1 MDIQS
6 LYQSLIAWVL
16 AHGIKIVAILIVT
29 SLINR
34 FLRVFIKKIVT
45 TQIKDSIPAEEERK
59 RTETLVSVFEGTLKF
74 VIWIVAL
81 LMILPEFGINPT
93 PILASLGVVGL
104 AIGMAA
110 KGIVTDFISG
120 IFIILENQYH
130 LGDEVKI
137 AGLEGKVKEITLR
150 RTIIQDKDGTSHSIP
165 NGKII
170 TVSKKAI

>member
-1 MDIQS
+1 MDIQN
-6 LYQSLIAWVL
+6 LYQSLISWVL
-16 AHGIKIVAILIVT
+16 GHGVKIIAILIVT
-29 SLINR
+29 SLISR
-34 FLRVFIKKIVT
+34 FLKVFIKKIVT
-45 TQIKDSIPAEEERK
+45 KQIRDSIPAEEERK
-59 RTETLVSVFEGTLKF
+59 RIETLVSVFEGTLKF

-110 KGIVTDFISG
+110 KGIVIDFISG

-150 RTIIQDKDGTSHSIP
+150 RTIIQDKDGIIHSIP
-165 NGKII
+165 NGKVV
-170 TVSKKAI
+170 TVSKKIS